1 MFYEVSDSGSEFPSL
16 LMKRERDVLIME
28 GFEVYVAGDIGPPSA
43 WLVAWLSHVCR
54 GYSLKTT

>member
-43 WLVAWLSHVCR
+43 
-54 GYSLKTT
+54 